1 MAMQL
6 AALDILITK
15 GGFAPES
22 ARAIGEAVD
31 LEIERSRESLATGQQ
46 LTDTRL
52 ALEKQVTDTRL
63 NLEKQITDTRLALEK
78 QITDLRQQIADTRVD
93 LEKQITE
100 TRHQLEQKIES
111 VKSEVLRW
119 MFVAMTGQTVALV
132 GLMRL
137 MK

>member
-52 ALEKQVTDTRL
+52 MLEDKLTDTRFEL
-63 NLEKQITDTRLALEK
+63 KAEIAAVLVKLEAT
-78 QITDLRQQIADTRVD
+78 
-93 LEKQITE
+93 
-100 TRHQLEQKIES
+100 
-111 VKSEVLRW
+111 KSEILRW
-119 MFVAMTGQTVALV
+119 MFAAMTGQTIVLV
-132 GLMRL
+132 GLIRL
-137 MK
+137 LK

>member
-52 ALEKQVTDTRL
+52 MLEGKL
-63 NLEKQITDTRLALEK
+63 
-78 QITDLRQQIADTRVD
+78 
-93 LEKQITE
+93 TE
-100 TRHQLEQKIES
+100 TRQQLEQKIEDFRRDLEQKIEA
-111 VKSEVLRW
+111 VRFELKAEIAAVLVKLEATKSEILRW
-119 MFVAMTGQTVALV
+119 MFAAMTGQTIVLV
-132 GLMRL
+132 GLIRL
-137 MK
+137 LK

>member
-46 LTDTRL
+46 LTDTRVG
-52 ALEKQVTDTRL
+52 LEKQLAGLEHRVETVRL
-63 NLEKQITDTRLALEK
+63 ELLA
-78 QITDLRQQIADTRVD
+78 
-93 LEKQITE
+93 
-100 TRHQLEQKIES
+100 KIEE
-111 VKSEVLRW
+111 VRLELKADIARLEAKIEATKAEVLRW
-119 MFVAMTGQTVALV
+119 MFVAMTGQTVVLV

>member
-46 LTDTRL
+46 LTDTR
-52 ALEKQVTDTRL
+52 R
-63 NLEKQITDTRLALEK
+63 
-78 QITDLRQQIADTRVD
+78 D
-93 LEKQITE
+93 LE
-100 TRHQLEQKIES
+100 LKIETVRS
-111 VKSEVLRW
+111 ELLAKIEAVRAELKAEIAALRTELKADIAAVLVKVETTKAEVLRW
-119 MFVAMTGQTVALV
+119 MFVAMTGQTVVLV

>member
-52 ALEKQVTDTRL
+52 MLEGQLTDTRL
-63 NLEKQITDTRLALEK
+63 MLEGKLTDTRLALEG
-78 QITDLRQQIADTRVD
+78 QLTDTRVL
-93 LEKQITE
+93 LEQKLTD
-100 TRHQLEQKIES
+100 TRHQLEQKIED
-111 VKSEVLRW
+111 
-119 MFVAMTGQTVALV
+119 
-132 GLMRL
+132 
-137 MK
+137 

>member
-31 LEIERSRESLATGQQ
+31 LEIERSRDSLATGQQ

-52 ALEKQVTDTRL
+52 MLEGQLTDTRIK
-63 NLEKQITDTRLALEK
+63 LEQQITALEHK
-78 QITDLRQQIADTRVD
+78 VGEFR
-93 LEKQITE
+93 LE
-100 TRHQLEQKIES
+100 LLGKIES
-111 VKSEVLRW
+111 TKAEVLRW
-119 MFVAMTGQTVALV
+119 MFGAMTGQTVVLVALI
-132 GLMRL
+132 RL
-137 MK
+137 LR